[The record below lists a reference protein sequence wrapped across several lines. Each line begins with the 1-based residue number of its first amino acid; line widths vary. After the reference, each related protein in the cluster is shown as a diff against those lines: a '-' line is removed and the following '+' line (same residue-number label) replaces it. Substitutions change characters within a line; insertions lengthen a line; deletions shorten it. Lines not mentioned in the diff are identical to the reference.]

1 LHFEKTMPLA
11 QHSSSVANKNLRS
24 NRACLWP
31 DGRRSSERLDGLV
44 KVILDPGFTFSKSD
58 KIFTIGSCFAREIE
72 KYISGLGFDV
82 PALNIKIP
90 AEERVSNT
98 ANDILNK
105 YSVHSMENELQW
117 AFYGNVIPAHD
128 FYLRTGDELWHDAQ
142 MVPNLVPASLD
153 RVIERRQMVMDL
165 MRDIPNCRIVV
176 ITLGLAEAWFDN
188 KNKIYLNGIPPKF
201 AIDQE
206 PDRFSL
212 NILTYEEVLDS
223 LERIYKILSEHGHPD
238 FKILIT
244 VSPVPF
250 KSTFSGKD
258 ALIANT
264 YSKSVQRAA
273 AEFFVSQ
280 HGNVDYFPSYEI
292 VTLTERQYAYE
303 LDNIHV
309 TSNAVGHIMATVI
322 KYYYPDF
329 ILTDA
334 VKQEA
339 TVAATRTDPA
349 SQSTLTA
356 RGKEALRTKDYPAAV
371 SAFSELLFRFVKKM
385 EPEVEFEARLNL
397 GVAMLRAKLT
407 KEGVAQC
414 ELAKELVPD
423 HPRATYKLGLGYA
436 RVKMDERALE
446 MFKETCR
453 LNPNERDYHWRLG
466 IQLIRMGRVSEG
478 LPSIKAALSIDPQ
491 HQDSLEIL
499 SKYDTEKR
507 RLKTS

>member
-1 LHFEKTMPLA
+1 MPLL
-11 QHSSSVANKNLRS
+11 QYSSSIANKNLRS

-31 DGRRSSERLDGLV
+31 DGRKSSERLDGLV
-44 KVILDPGFTFSKSD
+44 KVSLNPGFNFSKSD

-72 KYISGLGFDV
+72 KYVSELGFDV
-82 PALNIKIP
+82 PALNINIP
-90 AEERVSNT
+90 AEERVSKT

-117 AFYGNVIPAHD
+117 AFHGNDIPPCD
-128 FYLRTGDELWHDAQ
+128 FYLNAGNGLWHDAQ

-176 ITLGLAEAWFDN
+176 ITLGLAEAWFD
-188 KNKIYLNGIPPKF
+188 KKSQIYLNGIPPKF

-206 PDRFSL
+206 PDRFVL
-212 NILTYEEVLDS
+212 NIITYEEILES
-223 LERIYKILSEHGHPD
+223 LERIHKILSEHGHPD
-238 FKILIT
+238 FKMLIT

-273 AEFFVSQ
+273 AEFFTSQ
-280 HGNVDYFPSYEI
+280 HNNVDYFPSYEI
-292 VTLTERQYAYE
+292 VTLTERKYAYE

-309 TSNAVGHIMATVI
+309 TFNTVGHIMTTVI
-322 KYYYPDF
+322 KYYCPDL
-329 ILTDA
+329 ILPDA
-334 VKQEA
+334 KKHEA
-339 TVAATRTDPA
+339 TVARTRTEPA
-349 SQSTLTA
+349 SQKTLNA
-356 RGKEALRTKDYPAAV
+356 RGKTALSSKDYPAAV
-371 SAFSELLFRFVKKM
+371 SAFSELLFRFVEKM
-385 EPEVEFEARLNL
+385 VPDEEFEARLNL
-397 GVAMLRAKLT
+397 GVAMLRATLT
-407 KEGVAQC
+407 KEGVAQLV
-414 ELAKELVPD
+414 LAKELVPG

-436 RVKMDERALE
+436 RVKMHDKALE
-446 MFKETCR
+446 MFKEACR

-466 IQLIRMGRVSEG
+466 VQLIRMGRVSEG
-478 LPSIKAALSIDPQ
+478 IPCIKAALSIDPE

-499 SKYDTEKR
+499 AKYDI
-507 RLKTS
+507 